1 MLSDPISELS
11 ETRKFLTTS
20 PDTSVAAAVALMLAG
35 GASAVL
41 VVEQGA
47 LTGIFTEHDVVSRVI
62 AEGRDPRAVRVG
74 DVMTREP
81 LTVSP
86 QSTLGRALV
95 LMHERSIRHLPVV
108 QDGKP
113 VGVVCARD
121 ALDPELEDFICEERR
136 REQFR

>member
-1 MLSDPISELS
+1 MLSDPIGELS
-11 ETRKFLTTS
+11 ETRKFLTAS
-20 PDTSVAAAVALMLAG
+20 PDTSVAEAVALMLASG
-35 GASAVL
+35 VSAVL

-62 AEGRDPRAVRVG
+62 ASGRDPQVVQVG
-74 DVMTREP
+74 EVMTREP

-86 QSTLGRALV
+86 QSTLGHALV
-95 LMHERSIRHLPVV
+95 LMHERGIRHLPVID
-108 QDGKP
+108 DGKP
-113 VGVVCARD
+113 VGIVCARD

>member
-11 ETRKFLTTS
+11 ETRKYLTAS
-20 PDTSVAAAVALMLAG
+20 PDTRVAEAVALMLASG
-35 GASAVL
+35 VSAVL

-62 AEGRDPRAVRVG
+62 ASGRDPQVVRVAE
-74 DVMTREP
+74 VMTREP

-86 QSTLGRALV
+86 ESTLGRALV

-113 VGVVCARD
+113 VGIVCARD
-121 ALDPELEDFICEERR
+121 ALDPELEDFLCEERR